1 MMKIKKIDHAC
12 FVIQVNE
19 KRIVT
24 DPFSVDIESAISSN
38 NDIVNPDYVLLSHGH
53 NDHIDGLMKIIGS
66 NTIVISNF
74 EICNFLSK
82 KGIHCIDMNM
92 GGELFLNDIKIAMV
106 PAIHSSSIEENGNV
120 IYAGLA
126 CGYIIKFLKNTLY
139 FAGDTDLFYD
149 MKLIDKLYSP
159 NIGLIPIGGRFTMNI
174 EKACFACNEFL
185 NLSVVIPI
193 HYDTFPPIAVN
204 MDDFINGIQSTKVQV
219 LRNGDS
225 IEL

>member
-1 MMKIKKIDHAC
+1 MKIKKIDHAC
-12 FVIQVNE
+12 FIIQLNG

-24 DPFSVDIESAISSN
+24 DPFSANIEAAIAN
-38 NDIVNPDYVLLSHGH
+38 NPDLLYPDYILVSHGH
-53 NDHIDGLMKIIGS
+53 NDHIDGLTKIIGE

-82 KGIHCIDMNM
+82 KEIQCIDMNM
-92 GGELFLNDIKIAMV
+92 GGELLLGNITIAMV
-106 PAIHSSSIEENGNV
+106 PAIHSSSIDDDGNV

-126 CGYIIKFLKNTLY
+126 CGYVVKFLKNTLY

-174 EKACFACNEFL
+174 EKACLACNEFL
-185 NLSVVIPI
+185 NLAVVIPI
-193 HYDTFPPIAVN
+193 HYDTFPPITVN
-204 MDDFINGIQSTKVQV
+204 INEFVNGVQTTKVQI
-219 LRNGDS
+219 LKNGES